1 MVVRLEFFF
10 SKNYIVR
17 SIFVLQ
23 GTHDTTDFSL
33 TDNKTNLCEE
43 KLTVDYQVRS
53 DMHLS
58 VFRSRF

>member
-1 MVVRLEFFF
+1 MVRP
-10 SKNYIVR
+10 
-17 SIFVLQ
+17 IFILQ

-43 KLTVDYQVRS
+43 KLTVDYQARS